1 MKQTALF
8 SIIAICVTLFAAL
21 PTEARAEQARAYLVF
36 GTNEPSAPDPALA
49 EFEPSLKQLFG
60 YKCYQLLSSDAAEL
74 RGTEPITLT
83 FERGMSLRVVPLGTE
98 RNVRHVGVTVH
109 KGPRVLA
116 DTTMR
121 MAGGAPVIFR
131 LLEKENGLLIIILVV
146 R

>member
-1 MKQTALF
+1 
-8 SIIAICVTLFAAL
+8 
-21 PTEARAEQARAYLVF
+21 
-36 GTNEPSAPDPALA
+36 
-49 EFEPSLKQLFG
+49 
-60 YKCYQLLSSDAAEL
+60 LLSSDAAEL